1 MYEMQNGLKER
12 GEIVAQ
18 QSNCKTADGLIVAVN
33 KLGQVMQSLR
43 TLTEGL

>member
-1 MYEMQNGLKER
+1 MHEMQNSLKER
-12 GEIVAQ
+12 GEIVGQ
-18 QSNCKTADGLIVAVN
+18 QSNCKTADKLIVAVK

>member
-1 MYEMQNGLKER
+1 MYEMQNGLTER
-12 GEIVAQ
+12 GEIVGQ
-18 QSNCKTADGLIVAVN
+18 QSNGKRADGLIVAVN